1 MEYIYLI
8 RTVGFV
14 KDNKEI
20 YKIGRT
26 REKNPHKRLRHY
38 DRDYELK
45 LCINVDNCVEL
56 EKKIITKFKE
66 KFIQHRE
73 DNFEKSQE
81 FFQGDLEE
89 MKRIITGICVP
100 QNKETNEKKEN
111 NSVGGIWSL
120 LGY

>member
-8 RTVGFV
+8 KTVGFV

-26 REKNPHKRLRHY
+26 REQNPHKRFRHY
-38 DRDYELK
+38 DRGYELE

-56 EKKIITKFKE
+56 EKKIITKFNE
-66 KFIQHRE
+66 KFIQYRE

>member
-8 RTVGFV
+8 KTVGFV

-26 REKNPHKRLRHY
+26 REQNPLKRFRHY
-38 DRDYELK
+38 DRGYELE

-66 KFIQHRE
+66 KFIQYRE